1 MSQQSSGRAPGSGTG
16 VRTDPGATQVAREE
30 MAEVGRTT
38 ADAGRE
44 VAGTAAEQ
52 AMQVAQEAKSQA
64 RDLIGEARLQVRSQA
79 QTGQQKA
86 ADTLRSFADEL
97 QQMALS
103 GSQSGPVSEVARQA
117 ADKLTG
123 VADWIGQREPGDL
136 LEEFR
141 GVARRRPGMFLLG
154 AAAAGVLAGR
164 LTRSAAAA
172 ASGGSDQD
180 SAPRPEAAA
189 AYQAG
194 PTPYD
199 RPGVPPPPPPPT
211 GPPGAPGGSGIPGEV
226 PAGGPLGQPPYPP
239 VAPEPTR
246 GTTPASPGPPAPPT
260 APVYPPRSGAT
271 AAGEQVYEPEYG
283 SAGWQ
288 GQGGPR

>member
-1 MSQQSSGRAPGSGTG
+1 MSQQSSGRAPGGTG
-16 VRTDPGATQVAREE
+16 VRTDPGTTQVARDEV
-30 MAEVGRTT
+30 AEVGRTT

-64 RDLIGEARLQVRSQA
+64 RDLIGEARMQVRSQA

-86 ADTLRSFADEL
+86 AETLRSLADEL

-154 AAAAGVLAGR
+154 ATAAGVLAGR

-172 ASGGSDQD
+172 TVRRERPGLRAAAGGRRWVSGGPD
-180 SAPRPEAAA
+180 ALRPCRRTTPAAA
-189 AYQAG
+189 AHRSARCSGRLRGPGWGPRRRTAG
-194 PTPYD
+194 PAAIPTGRAGATARPH
-199 RPGVPPPPPPPT
+199 PGVPRS
-211 GPPGAPGGSGIPGEV
+211 AGSADRSGV
-226 PAGGPLGQPPYPP
+226 PAA
-239 VAPEPTR
+239 VR
-246 GTTPASPGPPAPPT
+246 CD
-260 APVYPPRSGAT
+260 RSRR
-271 AAGEQVYEPEYG
+271 AGLR
-283 SAGWQ
+283 A
-288 GQGGPR
+288 